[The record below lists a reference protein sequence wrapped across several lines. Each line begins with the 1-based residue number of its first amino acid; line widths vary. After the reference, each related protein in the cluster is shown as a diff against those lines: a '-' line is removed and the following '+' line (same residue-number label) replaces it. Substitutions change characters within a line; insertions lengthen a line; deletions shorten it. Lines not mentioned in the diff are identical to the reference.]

1 MIVGLPDGWAVLLSS
16 LAWAAVSGAVGW
28 RAIHWSAERLSR
40 TGPITT
46 GRRWERDGEVWQ
58 RWLRVRSWKDR
69 IPEAGGFFDGGRS
82 MRHVGPP
89 GVGALGAF
97 RRDTVRA
104 ERVHWLILAST
115 PLHLAWCRPTVFAG
129 MAAFGV
135 LFNAPFIVVQRYNR
149 GRLDR
154 ILRRAAQRVG

>member
-1 MIVGLPDGWAVLLSS
+1 MILRLSDGWAVLLSS
-16 LAWAAVSGAVGW
+16 VVWAGVSGLIGW
-28 RAIHWSAERLSR
+28 RAIRWPDGRLSR
-40 TGPITT
+40 TGPVTT
-46 GRRWERDGEVWQ
+46 LRGWERDGTLWQ
-58 RWLRVRSWKDR
+58 RLLRVRSWKDR

-89 GVGALGAF
+89 DADALERF

-115 PLHLAWCRPTVFAG
+115 PLHLVWCRWTVFAG
-129 MAAFGV
+129 MAVFGV

-154 ILRRAAQRVG
+154 ILRRSARQTG